1 MDKLQVKLFGP
12 TTVVL
17 PDESVV
23 TDLGGI
29 KPRQILEMLAV
40 SLGTPVPKERLAD
53 KLWDGAPPRTY
64 IGTLES
70 YVSLIRR
77 RLGIARG
84 RNSAIATT
92 SNGYLLD
99 PAQVDVDLDEF
110 RRLVQPTARTS
121 AATLVARTER
131 AVSLVTG
138 DLLASEAYTDWAEHE
153 RTHFEGEYMHACSR
167 AAENALEIGDAEAA
181 VQMARRAIRCD
192 SVSET
197 SWQQLI
203 RALSASG
210 ARSEALRAYM
220 EFRRIMIDEL
230 GSEPGP
236 ASRALYMQ
244 ILNEEKNATGPDAST
259 HEVKTLLKLL
269 RNALESFPGVDLPR
283 GDSNLAAIAVQL
295 VGAA

>member
-17 PDESVV
+17 PDQSVV

-29 KPRQILEMLAV
+29 KPRMIFEMLAV

-121 AATLVARTER
+121 AATLVARTQR

-138 DLLASEAYTDWAEHE
+138 DLLASEPYADWAEHE
-153 RTHFEGEYMHACSR
+153 RTLFNGEYMQACGR
-167 AAENALEIGDAEAA
+167 AAENALQLDDPHVA
-181 VQMARRAIRCD
+181 VEMARRAIRCD
-192 SVSET
+192 TVSET

-203 RALSASG
+203 RGLSASG
-210 ARSEALRAYM
+210 ARSEALRAYLD
-220 EFRRIMIDEL
+220 FRQLMVAEL

-236 ASRALYMQ
+236 ASRALYMEL
-244 ILNEEKNATGPDAST
+244 LNEESGTTDEGAST
-259 HEVKTLLKLL
+259 NEVKTLLKLL